1 LRVYPLPAQTATALL
16 VPTGVAELEALLLA
30 LNAELGD
37 FLSSCEGISREAAQ
51 AVVRHLDDV
60 EDPFAELDGADYAML
75 VELSSTMP
83 SRAGGLDLEA
93 L

>member
-1 LRVYPLPAQTATALL
+1 DFKQLFVGTGGAVGVVTPATLRVYPLPAQTATALR
-16 VPTGVAELEALLLA
+16 VPTRVAELEALLLA

-60 EDPFAELDGADYAML
+60 EDPFAELDGADY
-75 VELSSTMP
+75 
-83 SRAGGLDLEA
+83 
-93 L
+93 